1 MEMEGKN
8 KLPQHIQNLIRSDD
22 KVTFVWENIAQTF
35 YIQSVDRRNKY
46 LKIQLAGLAESLKE
60 QSDKLKW
67 CKNKLP
73 VPEVIDHGISG
84 EYEYLITLELS
95 GLDASSETV
104 KNNPTEIVEIV
115 AHGLRTIH
123 EISIEDCPFDKSMK
137 QLMKII
143 KTKYQRGLLNS
154 SLDESNVHGLIE
166 ELEVYFSD
174 GQEDLVFT
182 HGDFSM
188 PNVIINNKRIEGYLD
203 LGNCGVADR
212 YYDLAVA
219 ENSIIRNYGITYIE
233 LFHNSY
239 GLNKVDRQ
247 RIENY
252 KLIEKLV
259 WA

>member
-1 MEMEGKN
+1 M
-8 KLPQHIQNLIRSDD
+8 P
-22 KVTFVWENIAQTF
+22 
-35 YIQSVDRRNKY
+35 
-46 LKIQLAGLAESLKE
+46 
-60 QSDKLKW
+60 
-67 CKNKLP
+67 
-73 VPEVIDHGISG
+73 
-84 EYEYLITLELS
+84 
-95 GLDASSETV
+95 GLDASSEAV